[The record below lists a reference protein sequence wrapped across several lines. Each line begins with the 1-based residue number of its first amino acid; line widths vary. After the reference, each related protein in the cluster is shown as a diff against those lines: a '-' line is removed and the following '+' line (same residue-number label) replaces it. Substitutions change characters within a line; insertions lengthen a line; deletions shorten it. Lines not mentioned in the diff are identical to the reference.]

1 MEVDESVSLVA
12 GDSSSSVESL
22 RLFSASGAA
31 ALGRVEPAEAIWGW
45 GSPPVGGGGGGGGAC
60 GEVSGS
66 VAAESRG

>member
-31 ALGRVEPAEAIWGW
+31 ALGRVEP
-45 GSPPVGGGGGGGGAC
+45 
-60 GEVSGS
+60 GEVIG
-66 VAAESRG
+66 